1 MLGGRTGEP
10 PPESLTLELTMAD
23 VPFPVTV
30 FHNPACG
37 TSRKVLAAIE
47 TAGLTPEV
55 VDYVKVGW
63 TRDQLT
69 GLFAA
74 MGVGPRQVMRT
85 ASDLV
90 SALGLLDPAVSD
102 EALLDAMVAHPILVN
117 RPIVKTPKGVKLCRP
132 VESVQDLLP
141 G

>member
-1 MLGGRTGEP
+1 
-10 PPESLTLELTMAD
+10 MAD
-23 VPFPVTV
+23 AAFPVTV

-55 VDYVKVGW
+55 VDYVKAGW

-74 MGVGPRQVMRT
+74 MDLTPRQVMRT
-85 ASDLV
+85 TGDLV
-90 SALGLLDPAVSD
+90 TELGLLDPAVSD
-102 EALLDAMVAHPILVN
+102 DALLDAMVEHPILVN
-117 RPIVKTPKGVKLCRP
+117 RPIVKTPKGVRLCRP
-132 VESVQDLLP
+132 VETVQDLLP

>member
-1 MLGGRTGEP
+1 
-10 PPESLTLELTMAD
+10 MAD
-23 VPFPVTV
+23 ATFPVTV

-55 VDYVKVGW
+55 IEYVKTGW

-69 GLFAA
+69 ALFAEMRVA
-74 MGVGPRQVMRT
+74 PRDVMRRT
-85 ASDLV
+85 GDLV
-90 SALGLLDPAVSD
+90 SDLGLLDPSVSD
-102 EALLDAMVAHPILVN
+102 ATILDAMVQHPVLVN
-117 RPIVKTPKGVKLCRP
+117 RPIVKTPKGTRLCRP
-132 VESVQDLLP
+132 VETLLDLLP

>member
-1 MLGGRTGEP
+1 
-10 PPESLTLELTMAD
+10 MAD
-23 VPFPVTV
+23 ATFPVTV

-55 VDYVKVGW
+55 IEYVKTGW

-69 GLFAA
+69 ALFAE
-74 MGVGPRQVMRT
+74 MRVTPRDVMRRT
-85 ASDLV
+85 GDLV
-90 SALGLLDPAVSD
+90 SDLGLLDPSVSD
-102 EALLDAMVAHPILVN
+102 ATILDAMVQHPVLVN
-117 RPIVKTPKGVKLCRP
+117 RPIVKTPKGTRLCRP
-132 VESVQDLLP
+132 VETLLDLLP